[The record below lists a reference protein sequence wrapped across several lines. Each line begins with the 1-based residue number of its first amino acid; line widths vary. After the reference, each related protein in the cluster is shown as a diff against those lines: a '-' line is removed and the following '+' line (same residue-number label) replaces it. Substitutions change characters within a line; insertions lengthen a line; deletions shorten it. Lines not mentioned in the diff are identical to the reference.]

1 MQGVPKTARF
11 QLAIFPIVDKFVY
24 FFIVSLFSSL
34 HADMSFEGAEGNIQ
48 KLLDR
53 NKKFF
58 YQLPTDALDGIIT
71 TDGYKLV
78 FFLVIFVE

>member
-1 MQGVPKTARF
+1 
-11 QLAIFPIVDKFVY
+11 
-24 FFIVSLFSSL
+24 
-34 HADMSFEGAEGNIQ
+34 MSFDGAEGNIQ

-78 FFLVIFVE
+78 FQAET